1 MEVTRNNREKPC
13 VAPLCRLPL
22 AALALLVASGCTA
35 MVSPGHSSPANSD
48 GSGGSGG
55 GSAGAGVGVGGA
67 VGAGAGA
74 GAGASTAGGA
84 ASTGPLSTGG
94 VKLRLLTQPEYL
106 ASIQSLLGTLKA
118 QLTLPADTSVAG
130 FISVGAANI
139 AVGDVAVEQYETA
152 TLAATA
158 EVFGDTQRWQTLVGC
173 QPKADLS
180 DACVTTF
187 IKSFGRRAF
196 RRDLVDAEVTQWVGV
211 ATSSAQLA
219 GTAAQGLAAAT
230 SGLLQS
236 PNFLYRVE
244 TNKLDASNG
253 RLKYDGISMANRLS
267 YLLSGG
273 PPSDALLTSAAA
285 GQLDTPE
292 GVRAAATQFLTSATA
307 ADSMTA
313 FFSEF
318 GAVQQVL
325 KVTKD
330 ATLFPKYNSALQSS
344 MYQGTQLFIKNIVL
358 APNAD
363 VRSFFDS
370 PQTFADAA
378 LAPIY
383 GVPVP
388 ASGFAQV
395 QLPAGNGRAG
405 ILGQASVIAGQSQEN
420 RTSPTRRGVFI
431 LSNLLCSTPPP
442 PPAGVNT
449 AVVLDPTTTARQQ
462 MIAHR
467 VNPSCNVCHGLFDP
481 MGFAL
486 EHFDPI
492 GQYRATEHG
501 LTIDATGTVDTIN
514 FDGGDQLGAAL
525 RQDPRALSCMMSSFY
540 RDANASLDAAKAD
553 AAQIDTLVKTLAT
566 DSYVWRNLV
575 ADFVASDA
583 FRSAPALPVM
593 TASP

>member
-1 MEVTRNNREKPC
+1 MSPALDPKVL
-13 VAPLCRLPL
+13 AAQCRLPL

-35 MVSPGHSSPANSD
+35 IVTPGVGLSS
-48 GSGGSGG
+48 SGGRASASASGGASANVSGG
-55 GSAGAGVGVGGA
+55 GGASAGSAGS
-67 VGAGAGA
+67 
-74 GAGASTAGGA
+74 ASAPNV
-84 ASTGPLSTGG
+84 PLETGG
-94 VKLRLLTQPEYL
+94 VKLRLLTQEYR

-118 QLTLPADTSVAG
+118 QLTLPNDISVAG
-130 FISVGAANI
+130 FISVGAAAV
-139 AVGDVAVEQYETA
+139 AVGDLAVEQYETA
-152 TLAATA
+152 TLAATT

-187 IKSFGRRAF
+187 IKGFGRRAF
-196 RRDLVDAEVTQWVGV
+196 RRDLTDVEVTQWVGV
-211 ATSSAQLA
+211 AQSSAQLA
-219 GTAAQGLAAAT
+219 SSAAQGLAAAT

-253 RLKYDGISMANRLS
+253 RLKYDGLSMANRLS
-267 YLLSGG
+267 YLLAGA

-285 GQLDTPE
+285 GQLDTAD
-292 GVRAAATQFLTSATA
+292 GVRAAAAQLLTDANAVDRMAT
-307 ADSMTA
+307 

-330 ATLFPKYNSALQSS
+330 ATLFPNYNSALQSS

-358 APNAD
+358 GSNAD

-395 QLPAGNGRAG
+395 MLPAGNGRAG

-467 VNPSCNVCHGLFDP
+467 TNASCNACHGLFDP

-501 LTIDATGTVDTIN
+501 LTIDATGTLGTTS

-525 RQDPRALSCMMSSFY
+525 RQNPQALSCMMSSFY
-540 RDANASLDAAKAD
+540 RDANASVEAAKAD
-553 AAQIDTLVKTLAT
+553 SDQIDSLVKSLAT

-575 ADFVASDA
+575 ADFVVSEA
-583 FRSAPALPVM
+583 FRSAPALPV
-593 TASP
+593 SQ